1 MDTELAVAQFTS
13 LVAKLER
20 DNKRALAA
28 KMKEAQRGQ
37 RQEEAED
44 AAIEREINRMMK
56 QADNAKKG
64 IRSRR

>member
-13 LVAKLER
+13 LAAKLDR
-20 DNKRALAA
+20 DNKRAQAA
-28 KMKEAQRGQ
+28 KIKEAQRGR

-56 QADNAKKG
+56 QAENAKKG